1 MAAKGRSI
9 MQNAIIANIEN
20 KQLKAEVTPFAI
32 GDKVKVYSRIVEGEK
47 TRTQA
52 FEGTVI
58 RIRNANVKTTFTV
71 RKVVTKIGVEKTF
84 VLHSPNMEKL
94 EVLKRGKVRQSK
106 LYYLRDRIGSK
117 ATRIKEKA

>member
-1 MAAKGRSI
+1 